1 MLRNGLF
8 SVKYWAVTRA
18 PLVGKVCQCCGKLE
32 SRRSRKEGW
41 PSGQIFELSVCLSV
55 HPFVSTREVEMHT
68 HTSSMLLRRE
78 MMARGKEARE
88 EKKKSTFD
96 HETSAFLLMCDH
108 RHFAEKKKSA
118 FPDRKH
124 RAWTEKAYFVG
135 NWKTSKKT
143 LKKVAL
149 REYASWIKKSPNK

>member
-1 MLRNGLF
+1 MDYFPSSIGLLPELHWLGKF
-8 SVKYWAVTRA
+8 VSAAGNLSLAEVEKKVDH
-18 PLVGKVCQCCGKLE
+18 LVRYL
-32 SRRSRKEGW
+32 SS
-41 PSGQIFELSVCLSV
+41 LSVCLSV
-55 HPFVSTREVEMHT
+55 HPFVDTSEVEMHT

-78 MMARGKEARE
+78 MMARGKEGRE
-88 EKKKSTFD
+88 GKKKSTFD

-135 NWKTSKKT
+135 N
-143 LKKVAL
+143 
-149 REYASWIKKSPNK
+149 